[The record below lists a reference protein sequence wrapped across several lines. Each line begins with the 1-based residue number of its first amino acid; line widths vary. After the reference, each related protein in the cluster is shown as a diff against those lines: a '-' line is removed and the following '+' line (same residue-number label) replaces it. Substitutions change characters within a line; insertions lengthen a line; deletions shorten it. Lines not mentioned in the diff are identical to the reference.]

1 MVRHK
6 PGFLKR
12 KSQVMEQ
19 CTDILPV
26 VEHTEL
32 APDQHPDEDR
42 GPTGGLT
49 PHHLR
54 SSLKQLH
61 QTFLLPGS
69 QLRSATT
76 AMAIVQTLHTVQQK
90 GPLPVVET
98 GGAEVPALTQHG
110 HGHVVHQEAD
120 HHRGPPYQT
129 YLIFEVGLLQPS
141 V

>member
-49 PHHLR
+49 SHYLR

-61 QTFLLPGS
+61 QTFLLLGS

-76 AMAIVQTLHTVQQK
+76 AMAVVQTLPTLQPK
-90 GPLPVVET
+90 SPLPAVET
-98 GGAEVPALTQHG
+98 DGADAPACAQHC
-110 HGHVVHQEAD
+110 HGHVVHQEVNQ
-120 HHRGPPYQT
+120 HRGPPYQT
-129 YLIFEVGLLQPS
+129 YIVFEVGLLQLR